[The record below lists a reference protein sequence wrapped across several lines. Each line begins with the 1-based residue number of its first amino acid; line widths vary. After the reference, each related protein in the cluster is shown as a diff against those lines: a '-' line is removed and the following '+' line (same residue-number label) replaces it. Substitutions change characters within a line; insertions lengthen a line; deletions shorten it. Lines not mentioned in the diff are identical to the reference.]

1 MLIYSV
7 MDGATPEPRFVKF
20 LLTDK
25 NKHDASYLAKQI
37 QHIMETYGPP
47 EKYLVVIG
55 DNAANMRA
63 AFRLLNETFNH
74 IVPLGCIAHLL
85 HLLCNDIL
93 SCESVRL
100 FMQQVTEI
108 VKIIKNS

>member
-1 MLIYSV
+1 M
-7 MDGATPEPRFVKF
+7 
-20 LLTDK
+20 
-25 NKHDASYLAKQI
+25 AKEI
-37 QHIMETYGPP
+37 QNTMKKYGRP
-47 EKYLVVIG
+47 EKYLIAIG
-55 DNAANMRA
+55 DNAANMRT

-93 SCESVRL
+93 SCESVRS

-108 VKIIKNS
+108 VKTIKNSHQLQTMFLKLGKKI